1 MKDLI
6 IEPTRKTPELLF
18 KSTGELFMSGIS
30 LPQNVIDFFMPV
42 FSWLE
47 QLKDRAPQRI
57 TFTIDL
63 VYLDTS
69 STKAILSMLK
79 LLKRMV
85 PGEDQLE
92 VVWRYEH
99 GDMDMLDQGEVLQR
113 TTKIPFRFEEIDG

>member
-1 MKDLI
+1 MQDLI
-6 IEPTRKTPELLF
+6 IEPTRKTPEIVF
-18 KSTGELFMSGIS
+18 KTNGELHLSGIS

-47 QLKDRAPQRI
+47 QLKSMGLQKI
-57 TFTIDL
+57 SFTIDL

-79 LLKRMV
+79 LLKRIV
-85 PGEDQLE
+85 PAEEGLE
-92 VVWRYEH
+92 VIWKYEQ

-113 TTKIPFRFEEIDG
+113 TTKIPFRFEEIEA

>member
-18 KSTGELFMSGIS
+18 KANGELFMTGIS

-47 QLKDRAPQRI
+47 QLKENSPARVV
-57 TFTIDL
+57 FTIDL
-63 VYLDTS
+63 IYLDTS

-79 LLKRMV
+79 QLKRMM
-85 PGEDQLE
+85 PADEQLV
-92 VVWRYEH
+92 VVWRYER

-113 TTKIPFRFEEIDG
+113 TTKLPFNFEEIEP

>member
-6 IEPTRKTPELLF
+6 IEPTRKTPELHF
-18 KSTGELFMSGIS
+18 KSNGELFMSGIS

-47 QLKDRAPQRI
+47 QLKDSAPPRI
-57 TFTIDL
+57 VFTIDL

-113 TTKIPFRFEEIDG
+113 TTKIPFRFEEIEA

>member
-1 MKDLI
+1 MRDLI
-6 IEPTRKTPELLF
+6 IEPTRKTPEIVF
-18 KSTGELFMSGIS
+18 KCNGELYLNGIS

-47 QLKDRAPQRI
+47 ELKAHSPQRI
-57 TFTIDL
+57 RFVIDL

-79 LLKRMV
+79 VLKKMV
-85 PGEDQLE
+85 PGEDDLE
-92 VVWRYEH
+92 IVWKYEH

-113 TTKIPFRFEEIDG
+113 TTKIPFRFEEIEE

>member
-1 MKDLI
+1 MRDLI
-6 IEPTRKTPELLF
+6 IEPTRKTPEIVF
-18 KSTGELFMSGIS
+18 KSNGELYLNGIS

-47 QLKDRAPQRI
+47 ELKTQSPQNIR
-57 TFTIDL
+57 FVIDL

-79 LLKRMV
+79 LLKKIV
-85 PGEDQLE
+85 PGEEDLE
-92 VVWRYEH
+92 IVWKYEH

-113 TTKIPFRFEEIDG
+113 TTKIPFRFEEIDE

>member
-1 MKDLI
+1 MRDLI
-6 IEPTRKTPELLF
+6 IEPTRKTPEIVF
-18 KSTGELFMSGIS
+18 KCNGELYLNGIS

-47 QLKDRAPQRI
+47 ELKAHSPQRI
-57 TFTIDL
+57 RFVIDL

-79 LLKRMV
+79 VLKKMV
-85 PGEDQLE
+85 PGEDDLE
-92 VVWRYEH
+92 IVWKYEH

-113 TTKIPFRFEEIDG
+113 TTKIPFRFEEIDE

>member
-1 MKDLI
+1 MRDLI
-6 IEPTRKTPELLF
+6 IEPTRKTPEIVF
-18 KSTGELFMSGIS
+18 KSNGELYLNGIS

-47 QLKDRAPQRI
+47 ELKTQSPQHIR
-57 TFTIDL
+57 FVIDL

-79 LLKRMV
+79 LLKKIV
-85 PGEDQLE
+85 PGEEDLE
-92 VVWRYEH
+92 IVWKYEH

-113 TTKIPFRFEEIDG
+113 TTKIPFRFEEIDE